1 MLNAEDNALLT
12 RVGPNTPMGEYLRR
26 YWVPALL
33 SEEVP
38 VPDCPPARVRILGES
53 LIAFRD
59 TDGNVGLLDNF
70 CPHRRASLFFGRNE
84 EHGLRCV
91 YHGWKFDV
99 NGDCVDM
106 PSEPAESN
114 FKDKVRITAYPC
126 EERGGVVW
134 AYMGP
139 PDLKP
144 ELPNL
149 AWAACPDDNRYLS
162 KCLQDCNWLQ
172 ALEGGIDSSHI
183 SFLHSSLKPADYA
196 LNVSSRGLQNA
207 ALHDRSPRFFLEQAE
222 YGLVIGACRT
232 TEDGRHYWRVTPWM
246 LPYATI
252 VPAEAHAVMTG
263 NMYVPADDN
272 TALVFRASWHPLR
285 PLTDQERNEYETGGV
300 FHELVEPVTY
310 RPYANKGQ

>member
-59 TDGNVGLLDNF
+59 TDGRVGLLDNF

-84 EHGLRCV
+84 ECGLRCV

-149 AWAACPDDNRYLS
+149 AWAACPDEQSLP
-162 KCLQDCNWLQ
+162 LQV
-172 ALEGGIDSSHI
+172 
-183 SFLHSSLKPADYA
+183 PA
-196 LNVSSRGLQNA
+196 GLQLA
-207 ALHDRSPRFFLEQAE
+207 P
-222 YGLVIGACRT
+222 GAR
-232 TEDGRHYWRVTPWM
+232 GRHRLQPHQ
-246 LPYATI
+246 LPPQQPQA
-252 VPAEAHAVMTG
+252 
-263 NMYVPADDN
+263 
-272 TALVFRASWHPLR
+272 RRLR
-285 PLTDQERNEYETGGV
+285 PQRVQPGAAER
-300 FHELVEPVTY
+300 
-310 RPYANKGQ
+310 RPA